1 VLVADNLVF
10 VHVPKTAGT
19 FIQKTLR
26 AHLRVLADWDDAHTP
41 YDELPAEWKHLPAFC
56 VIRNPWDWYVSWFH
70 YEVEAAPRRK
80 PRRWDAAKSAVWEGA
95 MRSGDASFK
104 EAVVRAC
111 TGDFEHPLAPAMRE
125 DDVDLY
131 TTLVKSITGT
141 GLDRPNFAALRF
153 EELPRS
159 LLRLL
164 REQRSDTPPLRRA
177 IREGPPI
184 RTSRHG
190 PYPEYYDE
198 DLMEL
203 VGWKARWVCERF
215 GYTFDQGRQSAI

>member
-1 VLVADNLVF
+1 
-10 VHVPKTAGT
+10 
-19 FIQKTLR
+19 
-26 AHLRVLADWDDAHTP
+26 
-41 YDELPAEWKHLPAFC
+41 
-56 VIRNPWDWYVSWFH
+56 
-70 YEVEAAPRRK
+70 
-80 PRRWDAAKSAVWEGA
+80 

-131 TTLVKSITGT
+131 TTLVRSIAGT
-141 GLDRPNFAALRF
+141 GLDRRNFSALRF

-190 PYPEYYDE
+190 PYPDYYDE
-198 DLMEL
+198 DLKEL

-215 GYTFDQGRQSAI
+215 GYAFDQGGPPAKSRSPGSPPPTRGTSRRATGRS